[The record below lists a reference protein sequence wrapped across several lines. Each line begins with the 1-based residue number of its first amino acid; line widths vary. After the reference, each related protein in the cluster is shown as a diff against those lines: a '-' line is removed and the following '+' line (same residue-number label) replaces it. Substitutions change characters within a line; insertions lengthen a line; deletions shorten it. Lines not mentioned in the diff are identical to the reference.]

1 MVRVLIVDDD
11 ADTRD
16 VLRLIVED
24 AGYDVVTEAADGVET
39 LAALRAGDVPKV
51 VLLDLDLPRLDG
63 LGVLNAVA
71 GDPAL
76 AARYTFVLLTAL
88 NQSRYQATD
97 DVCAALSVPLVLKP
111 FNVDVLLDAVST
123 AARRLPAAT

>member
-11 ADTRD
+11 TDTRD

-24 AGYDVVTEAADGVET
+24 AGYDAVTEATDGLET
-39 LAALRAGDVPKV
+39 LAALRAGDVPEV

-71 GDPAL
+71 ADPTL
-76 AARYTFVLLTAL
+76 AARYAFILLTAL
-88 NQSRYQATD
+88 HQSRYQAATEI
-97 DVCAALSVPLVLKP
+97 CARLSVPLVLKP
-111 FNVDVLLDAVST
+111 FNVDTLLDAVAT
-123 AARRLPAAT
+123 AARRLSAVK